1 LIEKH
6 VETHDDQLTVGLTPA
21 ETDRF
26 YHEHTLRVGAMLGL
40 VDPST
45 EQWNPTCE
53 DIARAVERIS
63 TKTMSFEG
71 QPLTEDADCF
81 FTNQNE
87 LFTGVLSI
95 LERLVS
101 PDQSKATPSSTGASA
116 PADPPMSA
124 DKAELLR
131 KKAEIERKL
140 VETKSPSMTSNGGK
154 KIRLKEQ
161 IEQAKL
167 QRQKERED
175 KKKEKEAAER
185 KKKEDVAAAKKARED
200 AAKKA
205 REDAERKKKE
215 REDAKKAKEEA
226 EAKKKKEREDA
237 KKARE
242 DAKAANEAM
251 SEEQKKA
258 AQRAKREEA
267 KAAKEAARAAE
278 ALRAAR
284 LARQAQLE
292 KSAEDADRRLRRFN
306 GEGSGD
312 EALTDEDLPLMVE
325 PPSAAAA
332 AAAPEKRCSTTLKFD
347 YYGVTQSV
355 PCTGQAE
362 VPFPSHG
369 SQPRFCLD
377 ESSDLLGF
385 LAKIS
390 FSKTQ
395 STCGACH
402 STVASLLKEIKKG
415 SMTIEEAVLAWEGF
429 CVISAGC
436 FKFSDA
442 QLSEKVWWF
451 SKIAASHLPDPA
463 TNIKSVF
470 SKEELANAKTAIKQ
484 NEASKQQAKEQAK
497 ALQAQ
502 LDAINEQL
510 ALS

>member
-1 LIEKH
+1 M
-6 VETHDDQLTVGLTPA
+6 G
-21 ETDRF
+21 
-26 YHEHTLRVGAMLGL
+26 
-40 VDPST
+40 
-45 EQWNPTCE
+45 
-53 DIARAVERIS
+53 
-63 TKTMSFEG
+63 
-71 QPLTEDADCF
+71 
-81 FTNQNE
+81 
-87 LFTGVLSI
+87 
-95 LERLVS
+95 
-101 PDQSKATPSSTGASA
+101 
-116 PADPPMSA
+116 
-124 DKAELLR
+124 
-131 KKAEIERKL
+131 
-140 VETKSPSMTSNGGK
+140 
-154 KIRLKEQ
+154 
-161 IEQAKL
+161 
-167 QRQKERED
+167 
-175 KKKEKEAAER
+175 
-185 KKKEDVAAAKKARED
+185 
-200 AAKKA
+200 
-205 REDAERKKKE
+205 
-215 REDAKKAKEEA
+215 
-226 EAKKKKEREDA
+226 EREDA

-325 PPSAAAA
+325 PPS

-463 TNIKSVF
+463 TNTKSVF

-484 NEASKQQAKEQAK
+484 NEASKEQAK